1 MTTVRRSG
9 ANKCPNCGEG
19 IYPNAHAIR
28 SLSQHRRFFG
38 MIAAAF
44 HHWPDGHEFQPS
56 SSEHL
61 RAWLLC
67 KAGYRD
73 VVTVPVE
80 SDRPAVIKL
89 AMLAVEGALRA
100 ARTHAFV
107 RLHGSSLVVFTAK
120 SISFHALPHGEFQ
133 SVNDAVQEIIEV
145 ETGTAVDKLLTEKA
159 A

>member
-1 MTTVRRSG
+1 MTTCPHCGCDSADPKGKPRSV
-9 ANKCPNCGEG
+9 E
-19 IYPNAHAIR
+19 
-28 SLSQHRRFFG
+28 QHRRFFG

-44 HHWPDGHEFQPS
+44 HHWPDSHEFQPS

-145 ETGTAVDKLLTEKA
+145 ETGITVDKLLTEKA

>member
-1 MTTVRRSG
+1 MTTCPHCGCDIADPKGKPRSV
-9 ANKCPNCGEG
+9 E
-19 IYPNAHAIR
+19 
-28 SLSQHRRFFG
+28 QHRRFFG
-38 MIAAAF
+38 LIAAAF

-80 SDRPAVIKL
+80 SDHPAIIKL
-89 AMLAVEGALRA
+89 ALLAVEGALRA
-100 ARTHAFV
+100 ARAHAFV
-107 RLHGSSLVVFTAK
+107 RPHGSGLAVFTAK

-133 SVNDAVQEIIEV
+133 SVNDAVQEIIEG
-145 ETGTAVDKLLTEKA
+145 ETGMRVDDLLRERA

>member
-1 MTTVRRSG
+1 MTTCPHCGCDV
-9 ANKCPNCGEG
+9 ANAKGKP
-19 IYPNAHAIR
+19 R
-28 SLSQHRRFFG
+28 SLEQHRRFFG

-44 HHWPDGHEFQPS
+44 HHWPDSHEFQPS
-56 SSEHL
+56 NSEHL

-145 ETGTAVDKLLTEKA
+145 ETGITVDKLLTEKA